1 MSDTE
6 KYRLKKSEIEKLEIP
21 RGNSKVLIK
30 ITEQAADETT
40 PSGLLVVGDTDW
52 QPAAHATRTGVVV
65 KAPKDPLPFKV
76 KSDNM
81 PWRTKIQISSGMKVW
96 FDFLEGENCLSYY
109 DEDGYEYKL
118 IDYSNLYVAT
128 TPRKEGEEID
138 GLQRSS
144 DGTEWIIPLNGFSLF
159 ERVYKKKTSKFDIS
173 DPKVDRRKGIV
184 KYVAENNL
192 EYESGQETD
201 HIRLKPGDEV
211 VFNSVPEVMLE
222 DDMHRKFDGGRM
234 YRRAQAR
241 NVDLAWRDGEL
252 ILPDGRCLVR
262 RIPDESHTPSG
273 IILPKPNV
281 KNHTSEIIV
290 STVQE
295 APAGKIIKHVK
306 GAGIDLEYKGEALR
320 LLREEQILYVE

>member
-1 MSDTE
+1 M
-6 KYRLKKSEIEKLEIP
+6 
-21 RGNSKVLIK
+21 
-30 ITEQAADETT
+30 
-40 PSGLLVVGDTDW
+40 GDTDW
-52 QPAAHATRTGVVV
+52 QQAAHATRTGIVV

-81 PWRTKIQISSGMKVW
+81 PWRTKVQISEGMTAL

-128 TPRKEGEEID
+128 MPRINGEEID

-144 DGTEWIIPLNGFSLF
+144 DGTEWVIPLNGFTLF
-159 ERVYKKKTSKFDIS
+159 ERVYKEKTSKLDVS
-173 DPKVDRRKGIV
+173 DPKVDRRRGIV
-184 KYVAENNL
+184 RYVAENNL
-192 EYESGQETD
+192 EYESGQESD

-222 DDMHRKFDGGRM
+222 SEEHCHFDGGRM

-262 RIPDESHTPSG
+262 KFEDEDITPSG

-281 KNHTSEIIV
+281 KNHTSEVII

-295 APAGKIIKHVK
+295 VSAGKTIKYIK
-306 GAGIDLEYKGEALR
+306 GSGFPIEYKGEKLR